1 MARRYSSRRKVL
13 LERVGEIMRAN
24 FPLVELIDSA
34 GVSWGYAELS
44 PAKITKLV
52 RAYKSAGIF
61 LEARLNNGV
70 AL

>member
-1 MARRYSSRRKVL
+1 
-13 LERVGEIMRAN
+13 MRAN

-52 RAYKSAGIF
+52 RAYKSAGIL

-70 AL
+70 ALWAN